1 MKKAFTLSIISTIF
15 LAMIFAFSS
24 CKEESS
30 EKEEEY
36 ELGRNTLVGEYIKDV
51 ENIAGTLHYD
61 DQIIIWYV
69 EDENHAIY
77 LFAQGGLPDTLLK
90 DATEGKKAIFS
101 GKLYSVALK
110 RVKEK
115 YSQYKD
121 SGIYVFVADVKG
133 SSYTFFDE

>member
-1 MKKAFTLSIISTIF
+1 MKKTFTLSIISTIF

-24 CKEESS
+24 CKEESNDN
-30 EKEEEY
+30 
-36 ELGRNTLVGEYIKDV
+36 ELVDGGNALVGEYIKDV
-51 ENIAGTLHYD
+51 ENISGILHYD
-61 DQIIIWYV
+61 DQITIWYV

-77 LFAQGGLPDTLLK
+77 LFAQAGSPDVCLR
-90 DATEGKKAIFS
+90 DAAEGKKTIFS

-133 SSYTFFDE
+133 SSYTFLDE